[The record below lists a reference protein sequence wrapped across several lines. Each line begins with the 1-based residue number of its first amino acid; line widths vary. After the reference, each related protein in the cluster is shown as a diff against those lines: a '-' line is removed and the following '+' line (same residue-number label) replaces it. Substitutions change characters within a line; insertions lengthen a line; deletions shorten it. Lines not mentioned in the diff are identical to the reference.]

1 MGLCELVNH
10 LVMIDHIA
18 VSGPV
23 DGRVAEFVDHLHEH
37 FVDPCV
43 VRDGAYTLPREA
55 GYSAEIKAET
65 LAAWAWPNGTE
76 WTRRRQAVPA

>member
-1 MGLCELVNH
+1 MGWRVF
-10 LVMIDHIA
+10 A
-18 VSGPV
+18 A
-23 DGRVAEFVDHLHEH
+23 GRGQPGGLPGESLAAGEGGGVDHLHEH

-43 VRDGAYTLPREA
+43 VRDGAYTLPREP